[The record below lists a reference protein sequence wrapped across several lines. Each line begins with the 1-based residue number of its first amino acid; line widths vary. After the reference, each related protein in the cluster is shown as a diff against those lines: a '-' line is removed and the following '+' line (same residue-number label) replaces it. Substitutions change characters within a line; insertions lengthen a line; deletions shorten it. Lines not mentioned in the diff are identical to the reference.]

1 MQGRSPPCACWSANM
16 AACIL
21 WGRCPLIT
29 GASARLYLWA
39 AAHHSPVG
47 LPTGR
52 HTLSGAAAPS
62 LPGPLPHHY
71 QGRSPPCSRWSANR
85 AAHSLWGRC
94 PIITRAPARLYL
106 RAAAHHGPIGLPT
119 GMHALSWPTAPALL
133 GLQPDFSQSH
143 SPLCSCGCAIRAP
156 PHQACLS
163 QGRSLPD
170 LVWPILRFGY
180 IVRPLPY
187 HGYSPTQ
194 SQRCSLPGSRSGRG
208 LSTMTRACLYLFICG
223 PRPRPRY
230 NGPPTGPG
238 TLFAPQTHHYPI
250 GQRAA
255 AHLASEGPLAGGQ
268 ISLIMT
274 RPTARLRQ
282 GRSPCTA
289 PLPGGQRE

>member
-1 MQGRSPPCACWSANM
+1 M

-71 QGRSPPCSRWSANR
+71 QGRSPPCSSLVCQQGCTLSLGPLPHHYQGPSPTLSQGRSPPWAHWFANR
-85 AAHSLWGRC
+85 D
-94 PIITRAPARLYL
+94 ARTLM
-106 RAAAHHGPIGLPT
+106 AHGPSTARASAGL
-119 GMHALSWPTAPALL
+119 LSEP
-133 GLQPDFSQSH
+133 H
-143 SPLCSCGCAIRAP
+143 SPLWLLWVCHQGVR

-187 HGYSPTQ
+187 HGYSPNSVSALQ
-194 SQRCSLPGSRSGRG
+194 PARLSLGKRPQYHDKS
-208 LSTMTRACLYLFICG
+208 LSLFIYLWPKAATQVQRSADRARHSVCTADPPLPDRSKG
-223 PRPRPRY
+223 RCPPRLR
-230 NGPPTGPG
+230 G
-238 TLFAPQTHHYPI
+238 
-250 GQRAA
+250 
-255 AHLASEGPLAGGQ
+255 SAGGRADK
-268 ISLIMT
+268 SHHD
-274 RPTARLRQ
+274 
-282 GRSPCTA
+282 
-289 PLPGGQRE
+289 